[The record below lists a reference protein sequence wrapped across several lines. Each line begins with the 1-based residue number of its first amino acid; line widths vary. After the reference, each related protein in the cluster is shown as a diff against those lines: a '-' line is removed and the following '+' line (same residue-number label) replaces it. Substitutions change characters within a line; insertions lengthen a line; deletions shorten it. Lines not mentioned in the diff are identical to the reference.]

1 MIVDRLASQSE
12 DASPTVSRYGLHM
25 ADLAWV
31 DAIKQVLE
39 QNGEPMKTSE
49 IAQTILDKKLRTKV
63 GATPNTAVASYL
75 SQEPLRSEVEK
86 IERGVFRY
94 PPATPSSSGVAPPDR
109 PSTSPDAEGTN
120 SAEIPIEER
129 GLLNAFG
136 LFWRRI
142 EIDWAPTV
150 PKMLGV
156 QLTGS
161 TAVDFAA
168 QKGVYLLYD
177 GSRLVYVGR
186 VSEPR
191 LSRRLREHTRDRLS
205 GRWDRFSWFGV
216 RPVGAGGALEDA
228 QEVGLSA
235 DLVIS
240 TLEALLI
247 EALEP
252 PQNRRQGDGFAE
264 LEFIQ
269 QTDPNIEKLRKKRL
283 LEELSN
289 KL

>member
-1 MIVDRLASQSE
+1 
-12 DASPTVSRYGLHM
+12 M
-25 ADLAWV
+25 AWG
-31 DAIKQVLE
+31 DAIKRVLAE
-39 QNGEPMKTSE
+39 QGEPMKASE
-49 IAQTILDKKLRTKV
+49 IAQAILDGKLRSKV
-63 GATPNTAVASYL
+63 GATPNTAVASVL

-86 IERGVFRY
+86 IQRGVYRY
-94 PPATPSSSGVAPPDR
+94 PPA
-109 PSTSPDAEGTN
+109 SPTASEGTGP
-120 SAEIPIEER
+120 SELVTDVDASTRGDILIEEQ

-136 LFWRRI
+136 LFWRRA
-142 EIDWAPTV
+142 EIDWNPST

-161 TAVDFAA
+161 TAVDFSA
-168 QKGVYLLYD
+168 QEGVYLLYD

-191 LSRRLREHTRDRLS
+191 LGRRLREHTRDRLS

-216 RPVGAGGALEDA
+216 RPVGADGELEIVPEA
-228 QEVGLSA
+228 GLSSSV
-235 DLVIS
+235 VIS

-269 QTDPNIEKLRKKRL
+269 QTDPSLEKIRKKRL
-283 LEELSN
+283 LEEMSN

>member
-1 MIVDRLASQSE
+1 MVDMS
-12 DASPTVSRYGLHM
+12 
-25 ADLAWV
+25 WN
-31 DAIKQVLE
+31 DAIKKVLAE
-39 QNGEPMKTSE
+39 QGEPMRASE
-49 IAQTILDKKLRTKV
+49 IVQAIVDGGLRTKV
-63 GATPNTAVASYL
+63 GATPNTAVGAFL

-86 IERGVFRY
+86 IERGVYRY
-94 PPATPSSSGVAPPDR
+94 PAVLQPPSGQPR
-109 PSTSPDAEGTN
+109 PLDIDINDQSNVVD
-120 SAEIPIEER
+120 IPKEER

-136 LFWRRI
+136 LFWRRA
-142 EIDWAPTV
+142 EIDWAPTF
-150 PKMLGV
+150 PRMLGV
-156 QLTGS
+156 QLAGS
-161 TAVDFAA
+161 SAVDFSA
-168 QKGVYLLYD
+168 QEGVYLLYD

-191 LSRRLREHTRDRLS
+191 FGKRLREHTRDRLS

-216 RPVGAGGALEDA
+216 RPVGDGGELEDVPIA
-228 QEVGLSA
+228 GLNA
-235 DLVIS
+235 DMVIS

-269 QTDPNIEKLRKKRL
+269 STDPNIEKLRKKRL
-283 LEELSN
+283 LDEMSS

>member
-1 MIVDRLASQSE
+1 
-12 DASPTVSRYGLHM
+12 M
-25 ADLAWV
+25 ADMAWGE
-31 DAIKQVLE
+31 AIKLVLK
-39 QNGEPMKTSE
+39 QHGEPMRASE
-49 IAQTILDKKLRTKV
+49 IAQAILDGQLRTKV
-63 GATPNTAVASYL
+63 GATPNTAVGSLL

-86 IERGVFRY
+86 VERGVYRY
-94 PPATPSSSGVAPPDR
+94 PPVISDSNPDEVMKLPEESGAP
-109 PSTSPDAEGTN
+109 TDALIGGI
-120 SAEIPIEER
+120 SDDER

-136 LFWRRI
+136 LFWRRA
-142 EIDWAPTV
+142 EVDWAPSA
-150 PKMLGV
+150 PKLLGV

-161 TAVDFAA
+161 TAVDFSG
-168 QKGVYLLYD
+168 QEGVYLLYD

-191 LSRRLREHTRDRLS
+191 LGRRLREHTRDRLS
-205 GRWDRFSWFGV
+205 GRWDRFSWFGI
-216 RPVGAGGALEDA
+216 RPVGAAGVLEPVPEGGLN
-228 QEVGLSA
+228 S
-235 DLVIS
+235 DLVVS

-269 QTDPNIEKLRKKRL
+269 QVDPNIEKARKKRVL
-283 LEELSN
+283 DELSN

>member
-1 MIVDRLASQSE
+1 MANLGWSE
-12 DASPTVSRYGLHM
+12 
-25 ADLAWV
+25 
-31 DAIKQVLE
+31 AIKKVLAE
-39 QNGEPMKTSE
+39 QGEPMRTSE
-49 IAQTILDKKLRTKV
+49 IAQAILDGNLRTKA
-63 GATPNTAVASYL
+63 GATPHTAVASYL

-86 IERGVFRY
+86 LDRGVFRY
-94 PPATPSSSGVAPPDR
+94 PPVVQAIKPSASPSPEAVTVAPE
-109 PSTSPDAEGTN
+109 DAGTADV
-120 SAEIPIEER
+120 SEDER

-136 LFWRRI
+136 LFWRRA
-142 EIDWAPTV
+142 EVDWTPSKPT
-150 PKMLGV
+150 MLGV

-161 TAVDFAA
+161 AAVDFSN
-168 QKGVYLLYD
+168 QEGVYLLYD

-191 LSRRLREHTRDRLS
+191 LGKRLREHTRDRLS
-205 GRWDRFSWFGV
+205 GRWDRFSWFGL
-216 RPVGAGGALEDA
+216 RPVGADGELEVVPD
-228 QEVGLSA
+228 GDLNS

-269 QTDPNIEKLRKKRL
+269 QTDPNIEKARKKRIL
-283 LEELSN
+283 TELSE

>member
-1 MIVDRLASQSE
+1 
-12 DASPTVSRYGLHM
+12 M
-25 ADLAWV
+25 ADLAWG
-31 DAIKQVLE
+31 DAIKRVLE
-39 QNGEPMKTSE
+39 EHGESMKTSE
-49 IAQTILDKKLRTKV
+49 IAQAILDKKLRTKV

-86 IERGVFRY
+86 IDRGVFRY
-94 PPATPSSSGVAPPDR
+94 PPLQNTSPIETAETGSSATPD
-109 PSTSPDAEGTN
+109 GTT
-120 SAEIPIEER
+120 AVEVPTEEK

-136 LFWRRI
+136 LFWRRA
-142 EIDWAPTV
+142 EIDWAPSS
-150 PKMLGV
+150 PRMLGV

-161 TAVDFAA
+161 TAVDFSG
-168 QKGVYLLYD
+168 QEGVYLLYD

-191 LSRRLREHTRDRLS
+191 LGKRLREHTRDRLS
-205 GRWDRFSWFGV
+205 GRWDRFSWFGM
-216 RPVGAGGALEDA
+216 RPVGAGGALE
-228 QEVGLSA
+228 EVQGSGLSP

-269 QTDPNIEKLRKKRL
+269 QVDPSIEKTRKKRL
-283 LEELSN
+283 LEELSS

>member
-1 MIVDRLASQSE
+1 
-12 DASPTVSRYGLHM
+12 
-25 ADLAWV
+25 
-31 DAIKQVLE
+31 
-39 QNGEPMKTSE
+39 MKTSE
-49 IAQTILDKKLRTKV
+49 IAQAILDGKLRTKV

-86 IERGVFRY
+86 IDRGVFRY
-94 PPATPSSSGVAPPDR
+94 PPSVSHSDEASDDGAAASPTP
-109 PSTSPDAEGTN
+109 EGTA
-120 SAEIPIEER
+120 SSEVPDEER
-129 GLLNAFG
+129 GILNAFG
-136 LFWRRI
+136 LFWRRA
-142 EIDWAPTV
+142 EVDWNPAV

-161 TAVDFAA
+161 TAVDFSG
-168 QKGVYLLYD
+168 QEGVYLLYD

-191 LSRRLREHTRDRLS
+191 LGRRLREHTRDRLS
-205 GRWDRFSWFGV
+205 GRWDRFSWFGI
-216 RPVGAGGALEDA
+216 RPVGGGGELEPA
-228 QEVGLSA
+228 PVSGLSS

-269 QTDPNIEKLRKKRL
+269 RTDPAIEKSRKKRL

>member
-1 MIVDRLASQSE
+1 MQNLGWSE
-12 DASPTVSRYGLHM
+12 
-25 ADLAWV
+25 
-31 DAIKQVLE
+31 AIKKVLAE
-39 QNGEPMKTSE
+39 QGEPMRTSE
-49 IAQTILDKKLRTKV
+49 IAQAILDGNLRSKV
-63 GATPNTAVASYL
+63 GATPHTAVASYL

-86 IERGVFRY
+86 LDRGVFRY
-94 PPATPSSSGVAPPDR
+94 PPAAKEDKPVPSSAAQTPVVALED
-109 PSTSPDAEGTN
+109 TGTADV
-120 SAEIPIEER
+120 SEDER

-136 LFWRRI
+136 LFWRRA
-142 EIDWAPTV
+142 EIDWAPSAPT
-150 PKMLGV
+150 MLGV

-161 TAVDFAA
+161 AAVDFSS
-168 QKGVYLLYD
+168 QEGVYILYD

-186 VSEPR
+186 VTEPR
-191 LSRRLREHTRDRLS
+191 MGKRLREHTRDRLS

-216 RPVGAGGALEDA
+216 RPVGANGELEDA
-228 QEVGLSA
+228 PDTDLDA

-269 QTDPNIEKLRKKRL
+269 QIDPNIEKARKKRL
-283 LEELSN
+283 LAELSDN
-289 KL
+289 L